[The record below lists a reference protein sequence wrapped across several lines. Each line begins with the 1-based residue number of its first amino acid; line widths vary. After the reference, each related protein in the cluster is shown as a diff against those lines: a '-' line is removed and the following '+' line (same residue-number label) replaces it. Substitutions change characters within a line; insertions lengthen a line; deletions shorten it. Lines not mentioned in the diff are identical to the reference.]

1 MKTNKFIKAVTGGL
15 LAAFLLVAS
24 GCTTFKAEGLS
35 FMPFTNNTQVIGH
48 FHEGQT
54 VIELFGQSGGANLF
68 NITSGAMKDKV
79 TGIIFNEISKQGGN
93 AAVNVEITYYV
104 GPISYFF
111 NWITFNIVAP
121 ARIVVEG
128 DVVLMDPS
136 QATAATNLVI
146 QNAISNASVS
156 NAGNKNSAPQS
167 ASNNSQKINLSN
179 YYLWGADQGNYN
191 AATQEVTWAN
201 AWNGGG
207 LFGVN
212 AAVAGYKNLELN
224 YSNAKSNFQIWITYS
239 DGTDSAQV
247 EASAKGKKVSIPLD
261 SSKGSINNITIQNKD
276 KNENSVQF
284 ESLLLTN

>member
-1 MKTNKFIKAVTGGL
+1 MKKNFTKVVTGML
-15 LAAFLLVAS
+15 LAAFVLVAS
-24 GCTTFKAEGLS
+24 SCTTFKAEGLS
-35 FMPFTNNTQVIGH
+35 FMPYSNNMQVLGH

-54 VIELFGQSGGANLF
+54 VVEMLGQSGGANLF

-79 TGIIFNEISKQGGN
+79 TGIIWNEISKKGGN
-93 AAVNVEITYYV
+93 AAINVEVTYYV
-104 GPISYFF
+104 GPIAYFF
-111 NWITFNIVAP
+111 NVITFNILAP

-128 DVVLMDPS
+128 DIVLMDAS

-156 NAGNKNSAPQS
+156 NANNKNTAPQS
-167 ASNNSQKINLSN
+167 ATNNSQRLNLSS
-179 YYLWGADQGNYN
+179 YALWGADHGNYN

-207 LFGVN
+207 MYGVN
-212 AAVAGYKNLELN
+212 AAVAGYKNLELH
-224 YSNAKSNFQIWITYS
+224 YSNAKSNFQVWVTYS

-276 KNENSVQF
+276 KNANSVKF
-284 ESLLLTN
+284 DELILTN

>member
-1 MKTNKFIKAVTGGL
+1 
-15 LAAFLLVAS
+15 
-24 GCTTFKAEGLS
+24 
-35 FMPFTNNTQVIGH
+35 MPYSNNMQVLGH

-54 VIELFGQSGGANLF
+54 VVEMLGQSGGANLF

-79 TGIIFNEISKQGGN
+79 TGIIWNEISKKGGN
-93 AAVNVEITYYV
+93 AAINVEVTYYV
-104 GPISYFF
+104 GPIAYFF
-111 NWITFNIVAP
+111 NVITFNILAP

-128 DVVLMDPS
+128 DIVLMDAS

-156 NAGNKNSAPQS
+156 NANNKNTAPQS
-167 ASNNSQKINLSN
+167 ATNNSQRLNLSS
-179 YYLWGADQGNYN
+179 YALWGADHGNYN

-207 LFGVN
+207 MYGVN
-212 AAVAGYKNLELN
+212 AAVAGYKNLELH
-224 YSNAKSNFQIWITYS
+224 YSNAKSNFQVWVTYS

-276 KNENSVQF
+276 KNANSVKF
-284 ESLLLTN
+284 DELILTN

>member
-24 GCTTFKAEGLS
+24 SCTTFKAEGLS

-121 ARIVVEG
+121 ARVVVEG

-136 QATAATNLVI
+136 QATATTNLVI
-146 QNAISNASVS
+146 QNAISNAS
-156 NAGNKNSAPQS
+156 NAGNSNNKTSAPQ
-167 ASNNSQKINLSN
+167 AAKNSMSLNLSS
-179 YYLWGADQGNYN
+179 YTLWGADQGNYN
-191 AATQEVTWAN
+191 AATHQVTWAN

-207 LFGVN
+207 IYGVN
-212 AAVAGYKNLELN
+212 TAVAGYKNLELN
-224 YSNAKSNFQIWITYS
+224 YSNAKSNFQVWITYS
-239 DGTDSAQV
+239 DGTDS
-247 EASAKGKKVSIPLD
+247 
-261 SSKGSINNITIQNKD
+261 
-276 KNENSVQF
+276 
-284 ESLLLTN
+284 